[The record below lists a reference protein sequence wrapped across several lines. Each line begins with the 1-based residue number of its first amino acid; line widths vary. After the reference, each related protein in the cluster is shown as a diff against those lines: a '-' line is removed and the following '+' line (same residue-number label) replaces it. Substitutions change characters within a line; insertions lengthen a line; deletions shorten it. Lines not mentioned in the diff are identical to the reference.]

1 MNPKA
6 KASLHR
12 RIMTDNPS
20 DEEIRKAA
28 FKYENEI
35 KDVKCPNVSFDFETG
50 AKWMRSQL
58 THRELERPQTDAT
71 YAYDPSKEPIP
82 TFVKPKSE
90 AFANELPVGSGVKI
104 KFNDIPVPSSND
116 GGAVTS
122 SKPTT
127 LTSSSSLDEHADFY
141 FDNVMKCDFEEK
153 RGFYRLAFG
162 DGFRAGKGIRGL
174 EETIDQML
182 DAMATKSPTPLS
194 AIGKLTPKQE
204 KGLGITNEE
213 LDRLKNDL

>member
-58 THRELERPQTDAT
+58 THR
-71 YAYDPSKEPIP
+71 DPD
-82 TFVKPKSE
+82 T
-90 AFANELPVGSGVKI
+90 
-104 KFNDIPVPSSND
+104 
-116 GGAVTS
+116 AVTS